1 MDEHSSDRM
10 GLTGFHG
17 NRRQIMTLQDV
28 CAVLKAEVHCGS
40 ANLSREAESGYASDL
55 LSEVMAGA
63 KVGQLWFTVQ
73 THPNIAAV
81 ALLANLAAV
90 VITGGHKPEAATVA
104 KAEAEGL
111 PILSTDY
118 QTYEALQV
126 LFKAGF

>member
-1 MDEHSSDRM
+1 
-10 GLTGFHG
+10 
-17 NRRQIMTLQDV
+17 MTLQDV